1 MRSRHALSS
10 ILMLGLLTAA
20 TSAGFAQDSNVEVV
34 YVFSGTVDFVSG
46 PPGVSTGIE
55 IGDERGY
62 SIGFNFGQSGVIDPE
77 LGELFGGIPSIFP
90 TFLGGFYA
98 DLVAGSVFGPAES
111 SCFSGVPL
119 ATPNNGEGNGGFTLD
134 GTTLISLG
142 YANDF
147 VSIGVDAGVGLGD
160 ADQWSVGDQIAV
172 EENICNFEGQG
183 TLYITSTVTLE
194 QIIQTPGGDI
204 PDGSGDIV
212 GRVTDA
218 STIEPPAC
226 AVVVASIDGTVKA
239 ASAIDSNGDYFLR
252 NLRTS
257 SDYELRVH
265 APGFA
270 VATEGVQIADSRGAI
285 VNISL
290 TPDIAPDGTTI
301 TGFVTGQG
309 RNELDV
315 VITSNLLGG
324 VLVEA
329 FDFGGSRIA
338 FTYSCGDGTYELRGL
353 PSAKQTVL
361 QVRTSGSGYPIEESE
376 VTAGTEHNPV
386 IIKQLLPGLI
396 SGVVTDA
403 GGSALGTVD
412 VSVQGLTSTI
422 QLFGKTQEDG
432 LFTTGNLANGEYEVR
447 VSKPAFV
454 AESDNAI
461 VASAPVEKN
470 FEMDSG
476 DTPPP
481 ELPEDGGSNGGGDGC
496 ASSAPGANS
505 PDGAL
510 GDMMAV
516 LVALTVLVGAS
527 RARRVTAFRR

>member
-1 MRSRHALSS
+1 
-10 ILMLGLLTAA
+10 MLGFLTVTA
-20 TSAGFAQDSNVEVV
+20 SAGFAQDSNVEVV
-34 YVFSGTVDFVSG
+34 YVFSGTVDSVSNL
-46 PPGVSTGIE
+46 GVATGIE

-62 SIGFNFGQSGVIDPE
+62 SIGFNFGQAGVIDQE
-77 LGELFGGIPSIFP
+77 LAEAFDIISSFP

-98 DLVAGSVFGPAES
+98 DLVAGSVLGAAES
-111 SCFSGVPL
+111 SCFLGLPL
-119 ATPNNGEGNGGFTLD
+119 ATPSNGEGNGGFTLD
-134 GTTLISLG
+134 GTTLMFLG

-147 VSIGVDAGVGLGD
+147 ISIGVDSGVGLGD
-160 ADQWSVGDQIAV
+160 ADQWSVGDQIV
-172 EENICNFEGQG
+172 VDENICNYEGQG
-183 TLYITSTVTLE
+183 TLFISSTVTLE
-194 QIIQTPGGDI
+194 QIIATPGGDF

-218 STIEPPAC
+218 STLLPPAC

-257 SDYELRVH
+257 SDYELQVH
-265 APGFA
+265 APGYA
-270 VATEGVQIADSRGAI
+270 VATEGVQIADSRGA
-285 VNISL
+285 VANISL
-290 TPDIAPDGTTI
+290 TSDTAPDGTTI

-309 RNELDV
+309 RNELDEIV
-315 VITSNLLGG
+315 TSNRLGG

-329 FDFGGSRIA
+329 FDIGGTRIA

-353 PSAKQTVL
+353 PFAKQTVL

-376 VTAGTEHNPV
+376 VTVGTEHDPV

-396 SGVVTDA
+396 NGVVTDA
-403 GGSALGTVD
+403 GGSALGSVD

-422 QLFGKTQEDG
+422 QLFGKTAEDG

-447 VSKPAFV
+447 VSKLAFV

-470 FEMDSG
+470 FAMDSG

-481 ELPEDGGSNGGGDGC
+481 SLEEEDKGACG
-496 ASSAPGANS
+496 ASWGYGANAS
-505 PDGAL
+505 GSGL
-510 GDMMAV
+510 GDMIAV
-516 LVALTVLVGAS
+516 LVALTLLVGVS
-527 RARRVTAFRR
+527 RARKVTAFRR